1 MKIRVLL
8 VGKTAFPYLEEGI
21 GIYSKRLD
29 HYCDFSL
36 EVIPDIRNAGTMD
49 RTRLMQLESEEL
61 LKRIKP
67 GDIVV
72 VLDENGKQVN
82 SEGFSLQ
89 LNKWMVSG
97 NKNLVFIIGG
107 AFGTDTRL
115 KSRAD
120 FKLSV
125 SSMTFSH
132 QMIRLIFLEQLYR
145 AFTII
150 KNEPYHHR

>member
-1 MKIRVLL
+1 
-8 VGKTAFPYLEEGI
+8 
-21 GIYSKRLD
+21 
-29 HYCDFSL
+29 
-36 EVIPDIRNAGTMD
+36 MD